1 MDTIKAVILAL
12 IEGLTEFLPIS
23 STGHMAL
30 ASAVMGI
37 QKEPFTKLFEIVIQF
52 GAILSVVVLYRKRF
66 LDFRK
71 PAFYIKLAIAVVPA
85 LVFGALFKKH
95 IEAVLEKPA
104 IIAGVMLAGGILLLF
119 VDNWFKDPTT
129 DKDEDITNRQAL
141 SIGLFQVLA
150 ILLPGLSRSAATII
164 GGMQQKLTRNLA
176 AEFSFFLAVPTMLAA
191 TAKSLLDVYKDSPEV
206 LGGGHL
212 TLLILG
218 SVIAFVVAL
227 LSIRFLIGWL
237 QQHGFRAFGWYRIAM
252 GLFLFGLIALG
263 ILHA

>member
-1 MDTIKAVILAL
+1 
-12 IEGLTEFLPIS
+12 
-23 STGHMAL
+23 
-30 ASAVMGI
+30 
-37 QKEPFTKLFEIVIQF
+37 
-52 GAILSVVVLYRKRF
+52 
-66 LDFRK
+66 
-71 PAFYIKLAIAVVPA
+71 
-85 LVFGALFKKH
+85 
-95 IEAVLEKPA
+95 
-104 IIAGVMLAGGILLLF
+104 
-119 VDNWFKDPTT
+119 
-129 DKDEDITNRQAL
+129 
-141 SIGLFQVLA
+141 
-150 ILLPGLSRSAATII
+150 
-164 GGMQQKLTRNLA
+164 
-176 AEFSFFLAVPTMLAA
+176 MLAA